1 MRQASDEAG
10 PHFGTGIADQVT
22 VELHNATS
30 PYAMAYTF
38 SNVNLS
44 TNGTLGINPIPAGV
58 TGSYYVVIKH
68 RNSIETWSNAPVS
81 FTGSGPITFDFSTAA
96 SQAYGSNMKTMGSV
110 FAVWGGDVNQD
121 GIVDTGDM
129 NPVENASTNFIMGY
143 IVQDV
148 NGDGIVDTGDMNI
161 VENNS
166 TNFIMVMT
174 P

>member
-1 MRQASDEAG
+1 MRQAFDETG
-10 PHFGTGIADQVT
+10 PHFGSGIADQVT
-22 VELHNATS
+22 VELHNDAL
-30 PYAMAYTF
+30 PYATAYTYN
-38 SNVNLS
+38 NVNLS
-44 TNGTLGINPIPAGV
+44 TSGTLSINTIPAGV
-58 TGSYYVVIKH
+58 TGSFYVVIKH

-81 FTGSGPITFDFSTAA
+81 FSGSDPFTFDFSTAA

-110 FAVWGGDVNQD
+110 FAIWGGDVNQD

-129 NPVENASTNFIMGY
+129 NPVENESTNVTLGY

-166 TNFIMVMT
+166 TDVIQVMS